1 MAGAAFDP
9 HFLVDLFA
17 PFARVTTRRMFS
29 GHAVYR
35 DGVVFALALRDGLY
49 LKADA
54 ETVPLFRAEGL
65 APFSYEVKG
74 GEKIVTSY
82 WRMPDACLDDEED
95 LRRWAAIAW
104 QAAVRAPRK
113 PSRRKLAHKP

>member
-17 PFARVTTRRMFS
+17 PFAPVTTRRMFS
-29 GHAVYR
+29 GHAIYR
-35 DGVVFALALRDGLY
+35 HGVVFALALRDGLY

-65 APFSYEVKG
+65 GPFSYAVKG
-74 GEKIVTSY
+74 RETIVASY
-82 WRMPDACLDDEED
+82 WRMPDACLDDED
-95 LRRWAAIAW
+95 ALRRWAAIAW

-113 PSRRKLAHKP
+113 AARRRQLRKP